1 MSYNEKTQQYDEY
14 PRSQFPGKV
23 DDWANKQDVPVA
35 IRPILAQYQTAW
47 DNMDVNT
54 MDTLKSK
61 YPSILTYIFGAV
73 DINQLQDGVK
83 ATQQFFKDD
92 VKTYLTKIGQ
102 YQVGLNDTPNEEEK
116 ANTAYSSKKT
126 DELTGIT
133 VGEDISI
140 PSVDWKPIER
150 TDGFKYQ
157 WTYTNEKVK
166 NTDRVMTWFDNPSII
181 PASKATVAIDDNS
194 TDGTISFISVK
205 IPKKDLTI
213 KLIKIY
219 REQ

>member
-23 DDWANKQDVPVA
+23 DDWANKQDVPVT

-133 VGEDISI
+133 VGEDITI
-140 PSVDWKPIER
+140 PTSDWQTVER
-150 TDGFKYQ
+150 EDGFRYK
-157 WTYTNEKVK
+157 WTYSNDKVLQ
-166 NTDRVMTWFDNPSII
+166 TDRVMAWFDNASMI
-181 PASKATVAIDDNS
+181 PASKASVSIDDNS
-194 TDGTISFISVK
+194 DEHTISFISVK
-205 IPKKDLTI
+205 IPKKDLNI
-213 KLIKIY
+213 RLLKIY
-219 REQ
+219 RE